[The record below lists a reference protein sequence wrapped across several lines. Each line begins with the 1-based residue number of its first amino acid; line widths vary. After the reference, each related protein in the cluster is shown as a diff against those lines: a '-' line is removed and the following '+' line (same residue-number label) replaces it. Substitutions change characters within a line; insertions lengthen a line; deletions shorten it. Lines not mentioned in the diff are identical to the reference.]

1 MNTTIRQEVFALKKL
16 LCLTLAL
23 LMCLASFPALA
34 LTIPAS
40 TSSLPDMLSMPDC
53 PEIIRVQKDGSS
65 VTITLDRALPSESM
79 VLAWILDGDYT
90 HYWADGRPGEDSTYT
105 ASGLSAGAEWM
116 GFDIAWVSGDV
127 NAVAHYNAAGGLESV
142 TRYDDDFNEYIFDND
157 GYFCEFA
164 YADNSVRARFDTR
177 GVLTRYGYQAFRS
190 TTVWFTL
197 EGDIVYAEY
206 DDGDGGYIATWE
218 PGYGWYVN
226 TAGGRVK
233 VRLDVNPWNAKPLL
247 PKEEEDEEEE
257 EPEIV
262 RYPNN
267 TICLAGLTLQ
277 EASPSLPDKWYN
289 VIPVDLT
296 RQGRQ
301 TYFLTITN
309 VRYIGKCYVDVW
321 GDEVTVS
328 CSLIEN
334 SAIEPKSSYGRWFT
348 SLSQITEDSI
358 ESSADGFTFG
368 EPLSISRDLDGADV
382 ALLFIRS
389 KASYYLPFRDGTELT
404 RYWRNTPEWKE
415 FRQDLQE
422 LMPYVEK

>member
-1 MNTTIRQEVFALKKL
+1 MKKL

-34 LTIPAS
+34 LSIPAS
-40 TSSLPDMLSMPDC
+40 TSSLPDVLSMPDC
-53 PEIIRVQKDGSS
+53 PEIIRVQKDDAS
-65 VTITLDRALPSESM
+65 VTITLDRALPDNAQVTAWLRSADHCHYFYFAESG
-79 VLAWILDGDYT
+79 DGN
-90 HYWADGRPGEDSTYT
+90 TYT
-105 ASGLSAGAEWM
+105 ATAPVPTPGDEWES
-116 GFDIAWVSGDV
+116 FDIFWHSSNV
-127 NAVAHYNAAGGLESV
+127 NAVAHYNTAGGLESV
-142 TRYDDDFNEYIFDND
+142 TRYDDAFNEYVFDND

-177 GVLTRYGYQAFRS
+177 GRLLRYGYEAFRS
-190 TTVWFTL
+190 TTVWFTP

-226 TAGGRVK
+226 TAAGRVK
-233 VRLDVNPWNAKPLL
+233 VKLNVNPWNAKPLL

-257 EPEIV
+257 APEIV

-267 TICLAGLTLQ
+267 TISLAGLTLQ

-328 CSLIEN
+328 YSLIEN
-334 SAIEPKSSYGRWFT
+334 SAIESKSSYGRWFT

-358 ESSADGFTFG
+358 ESSANGFTFG
-368 EPLSISRDLDGADV
+368 KPLSISRDLDGADV

-404 RYWRNTPEWKE
+404 RYWRNTSEWKE
-415 FRQDLQE
+415 FRQELQE

>member
-1 MNTTIRQEVFALKKL
+1 MNITTGQEVFALKKL
-16 LCLTLAL
+16 LCLALAL
-23 LMCLASFPALA
+23 LMCTLALPALA
-34 LTIPAS
+34 LTIPTS
-40 TSSLPDMLSMPDC
+40 TSSLPDMLFMPDC
-53 PEIIRVQKDGSS
+53 PEIIRVQKDGASAT
-65 VTITLDRALPSESM
+65 VTLDRPLPSESQ
-79 VLAWILDGDYT
+79 VLAWILDADYT
-90 HYWADGRPGEDSTYT
+90 HYWVDGRPGEGSTYT
-105 ASGLSAGAEWM
+105 ASGLPAGAEWM

-127 NAVAHYNAAGGLESV
+127 NAIAHYNAAGGLESV
-142 TRYDDDFNEYIFDND
+142 TRYDDDFNEYVFDND

-190 TTVWFTL
+190 TTVWFTP

-226 TAGGRVK
+226 TAAGRVK
-233 VRLDVNPWNAKPLL
+233 VKLDVNPWNAKPLL
-247 PKEEEDEEEE
+247 PKEEEDEEE
-257 EPEIV
+257 PEIV

-267 TICLAGLTLQ
+267 TICLAGLSLK
-277 EASPSLPDKWYN
+277 EADASLPDKWYN

-296 RQGRQ
+296 HDGRQ
-301 TYFLTITN
+301 TFFLTISN
-309 VRYIGKCYVDVW
+309 ARFIGECYVDVW

-328 CSLIEN
+328 YSLIEN

-348 SLSQITEDSI
+348 SLNQITEDSI
-358 ESSADGFTFG
+358 ESGANGFTFG
-368 EPLSISRDLDGADV
+368 EPLSISRDLDDADA

-389 KASYYLPFRDGTELT
+389 KASYYLPFRDGTELP

-415 FRQDLQE
+415 FRQGLQE